1 MTPEE
6 QADIECPSYCTLPRK
21 SVCMYR
27 EFRSRPAPAPEA
39 MITEFNKRMGSG
51 QTINQND
58 PDCGVQFTVQQLKEH
73 DTAIATQ
80 AREQVLDELSEF
92 NSNEYLRRN
101 GRCGFFEVFTNW
113 KTKMESLRE
122 AQR

>member
-1 MTPEE
+1 MTDFIISEE
-6 QADIECPSYCTLPRK
+6 ELVWACNGGLTTGEEEH
-21 SVCMYR
+21 V
-27 EFRSRPAPAPEA
+27 RSRPAPAPEA